1 MQLERRV
8 SGRFVEWL
16 FGAAR
21 GEPVASRLRDAGL
34 DLEALSPDYPAES
47 VHAWLSVL
55 SSSLHPGAAPAEAL
69 RLLGFEAVRRVRPG
83 ETLEQ
88 VMTTLPEKLERL
100 GNFFDVSVRSY
111 GDFRYVAHF
120 DDVNF
125 LPTFFLGVLQ
135 GVTSATST
143 QPLEVVWSPSGL
155 SGARYEVHAR

>member
-1 MQLERRV
+1 M
-8 SGRFVEWL
+8 EWL
-16 FGAAR
+16 FGSAR
-21 GEPVASRLRDAGL
+21 GEPVSNRLRAVGL
-34 DLEALSPDYPAES
+34 DLEALATDYPAER
-47 VHAWLSVL
+47 VPEWLFVL

-69 RLLGFEAVRRVRPG
+69 RRVGFDAVNKVRPG
-83 ETLEQ
+83 QTLEQ
-88 VMTTLPEKLERL
+88 VMTALPEKLETL

-111 GDFRYVAHF
+111 GGFRYVAHF

-143 QPLEVVWSPSGL
+143 QPLEVVWSPAGL